1 VLGETRSTREGQS
14 LVAPS
19 DVRLRRWFGRQR
31 PEDRLFVVLLA
42 LVLLG
47 LIAVASSQ
55 WAWGSTSQPVQ
66 IRNIDGPPPAP
77 TVPSQRPPLAL
88 PVMHALSASPPELSP
103 TSPSSAPLP
112 AASPAP
118 AAVSA
123 QPVTDPS
130 RSSARRPTAP
140 AAKVLT
146 PAPAASQSPTNPTA
160 PPPPIADA
168 PTARGVRPEPPT
180 TGDPEQQS
188 ESNSDN

>member
-31 PEDRLFVVLLA
+31 PEERLFVVLLA

-66 IRNIDGPPPAP
+66 IRNIEAPSPAP
-77 TVPSQRPPLAL
+77 TAPSRRPPLAL
-88 PVMHALSASPPELSP
+88 PVMHASSASPPEFP
-103 TSPSSAPLP
+103 PIMPSSAALP

-118 AAVSA
+118 AAGPA
-123 QPVTDPS
+123 QPVTAPS
-130 RSSARRPTAP
+130 RSSARRPAAP

-160 PPPPIADA
+160 PPPPITDA
-168 PTARGVRPEPPT
+168 PTARGVRPEPT
-180 TGDPEQQS
+180 TTTASEQES
-188 ESNSDN
+188 ESNSDH